1 MPKVLFLK
9 KKKTVTSDDDFLCSM
24 PPTQTT
30 EPCRWLRKKEK
41 DAVELRQGRKRPKG
55 DDERN
60 LSWTFY
66 RLCLNKT
73 DNRNG
78 YETVGSSFRGNL
90 VLRLQNSSEW
100 PPAGQH
106 KSALPCLNDLHTQ
119 EERRT
124 DIGKTMER
132 ERDKWRRFSFFKRLS
147 MDYQTFWVFGCL
159 LWVKRKSSLTPL
171 MVCDFAHLQCTV
183 KFEKE
188 DAPLLT
194 NYLYART
201 FAFCVLQYKRKN
213 KKDILMI
220 WGHARV
226 QCGLVLCNH
235 KYHNLNVCFFFFFVN
250 VILII
255 HVSYY
260 ITVYLNYVK
269 SCIWFGYMC
278 ARRRCESQYRKML
291 YFCYEIY

>member
-1 MPKVLFLK
+1 
-9 KKKTVTSDDDFLCSM
+9 
-24 PPTQTT
+24 
-30 EPCRWLRKKEK
+30 
-41 DAVELRQGRKRPKG
+41 
-55 DDERN
+55 
-60 LSWTFY
+60 
-66 RLCLNKT
+66 
-73 DNRNG
+73 
-78 YETVGSSFRGNL
+78 
-90 VLRLQNSSEW
+90 
-100 PPAGQH
+100 
-106 KSALPCLNDLHTQ
+106 
-119 EERRT
+119 
-124 DIGKTMER
+124 
-132 ERDKWRRFSFFKRLS
+132 
-147 MDYQTFWVFGCL
+147 
-159 LWVKRKSSLTPL
+159 
-171 MVCDFAHLQCTV
+171 MVCDFAHFQCTV

-194 NYLYART
+194 NYLYAQT

-220 WGHARV
+220 WRHARV

-235 KYHNLNVCFFFFFVN
+235 KYHNLNVCFVFLVN